1 MRLEYMNWVQRKKSF
16 YVTLIENIERVTNM
30 RLEYMNWVQRKK
42 SFYVTLIEN
51 IERVTN
57 MRIEYMN
64 RIQENFSVTLIE
76 KYRKG
81 NEYAYRIY
89 EQDPRKF

>member
-1 MRLEYMNWVQRKKSF
+1 MRIEYMNWTQEKF
-16 YVTLIENIERVTNM
+16 YVTLV
-30 RLEYMNWVQRKK
+30 
-42 SFYVTLIEN
+42 EN

-64 RIQENFSVTLIE
+64 WTQEKFYVTLIE

-89 EQDPRKF
+89 ELDTRKILCHTDRKISKG